1 MTRKCPE
8 FHQASHISQNRGRG
22 GFSAAE
28 LLVVVAMLAILATV
42 SLPIFAAT
50 FKNAR
55 LSGAVR
61 QLASDI
67 RSARSLAVS
76 KGGFYGVHLG
86 RDDALVV
93 DPAHKNSYRIEY
105 SFNGATWPLEDA
117 TMGSDPA
124 VITNW
129 QNLSTQYTGV
139 TVQNVVD
146 GTLAAIGG
154 PIFNAIGGS
163 VTPTTPPSP
172 RLVNITL
179 ADASGAKKFIQ
190 VSPPGN
196 VKMP

>member
-1 MTRKCPE
+1 MTRKCLE
-8 FHQASHISQNRGRG
+8 FHQASHISRNRGRD

-76 KGGFYGVHLG
+76 KGGLYGVHTLG
-86 RDDALVV
+86 
-93 DPAHKNSYRIEY
+93 NTYRMEK
-105 SFNGATWPLEDA
+105 SGNDTTWSSP
-117 TMGSDPA
+117 TN
-124 VITNW
+124 ITNW
-129 QNLSTQYTGV
+129 QDLSTQFIGV
-139 TVQNVVD
+139 TIQSVGNGD
-146 GTLAAIGG
+146 PIGG

-163 VTPTTPPSP
+163 VDSSNIV
-172 RLVNITL
+172 RAVVNITL
-179 ADASGAKKFIQ
+179 ADDSVTTVIQ
-190 VSPPGN
+190 VNSAGN
-196 VKMP
+196 VKIP

>member
-1 MTRKCPE
+1 MTRKCLE
-8 FHQASHISQNRGRG
+8 FHQASQISQNRGRG

-76 KGGFYGVHLG
+76 KGGFYGIHTDG
-86 RDDALVV
+86 NR
-93 DPAHKNSYRIEY
+93 YRIV
-105 SFNGATWPLEDA
+105 SSLDVTTWTSP
-117 TMGSDPA
+117 T

-129 QNLSTQYTGV
+129 MDLSREFCPVSAPPCV
-139 TVQNVVD
+139 TIESVGSV
-146 GTLAAIGG
+146 LPIGG
-154 PIFNAIGGS
+154 PIFNAIGAS
-163 VTPTTPPSP
+163 VDSSKIV
-172 RLVNITL
+172 RSVNITL
-179 ADASGAKKFIQ
+179 ADDSVPKVIKVIQ
-190 VSPPGN
+190 VSPAGN

>member
-1 MTRKCPE
+1 MIEPMTRKCLE
-8 FHQASHISQNRGRG
+8 FHQASQISRNRGRG

-76 KGGFYGVHLG
+76 KGGLYGVHTDG
-86 RDDALVV
+86 NR
-93 DPAHKNSYRIEY
+93 YRIE
-105 SFNGATWPLEDA
+105 SSANASTWPSP
-117 TMGSDPA
+117 T

-129 QNLSTQYTGV
+129 QDLSTQFIGV
-139 TVQNVVD
+139 TIQSVGN
-146 GTLAAIGG
+146 GGPIAG
-154 PIFNAIGGS
+154 PIFNAMGASVGVGS
-163 VTPTTPPSP
+163 VD
-172 RLVNITL
+172 ITL
-179 ADASGAKKFIQ
+179 ADDSAIKVIQ
-190 VSPPGN
+190 VSPAGN
-196 VKMP
+196 VKLP

>member
-1 MTRKCPE
+1 MTRKCLE
-8 FHQASHISQNRGRG
+8 FHQASQISRNRGRG

-76 KGGFYGVHLG
+76 KGGLYGVYSLG
-86 RDDALVV
+86 
-93 DPAHKNSYRIEY
+93 NTYRIEK
-105 SFNGATWPLEDA
+105 SATDTTWSSP
-117 TMGSDPA
+117 TN
-124 VITNW
+124 ITNW
-129 QNLSTQYTGV
+129 QDLSTQFVGV
-139 TVQNVVD
+139 TIQNVGNGDPFV
-146 GTLAAIGG
+146 G
-154 PIFNAIGGS
+154 PIFNAIGAS
-163 VTPTTPPSP
+163 VDSTNIVRS
-172 RLVNITL
+172 VNITL
-179 ADASGAKKFIQ
+179 AGDSATKVIQ
-190 VSPPGN
+190 VNPAGN